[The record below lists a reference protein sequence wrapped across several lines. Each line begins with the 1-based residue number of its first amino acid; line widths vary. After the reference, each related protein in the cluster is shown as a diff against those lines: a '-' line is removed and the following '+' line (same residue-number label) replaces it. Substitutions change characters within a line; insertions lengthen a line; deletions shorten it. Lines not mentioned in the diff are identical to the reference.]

1 MSGGAG
7 SVSSV
12 CATCKA
18 WLGLSRVH
26 TDKELSDGVC
36 PVRASTWC
44 SQCGCYGHRS
54 SECSE
59 EMMWDRPRTLEELIP
74 VDVRERYDIDTE
86 TMIQWTKPTMYDAE
100 REIAEI
106 NTIEIRF
113 REGQKDSKIREYMK
127 QNKIVTVHK
136 MDGNIQKLR
145 AWAVSHGKKV
155 RLVQE

>member
-1 MSGGAG
+1 
-7 SVSSV
+7 
-12 CATCKA
+12 
-18 WLGLSRVH
+18 
-26 TDKELSDGVC
+26 
-36 PVRASTWC
+36 
-44 SQCGCYGHRS
+44 
-54 SECSE
+54 
-59 EMMWDRPRTLEELIP
+59 MWDRPRTLEELIP